1 MVAHGHGLVG
11 RSLLA
16 GGIGTQHLSFLDTSL
31 MYKRR
36 FHLDK
41 SPFAMTPDPD
51 LLYLTS
57 AHREAL
63 SGLAYSLM
71 ERKGFVVL
79 TGEAGTGKTTLLSR
93 LLQHAEDTAHF
104 SLVLNPTLNSDEFL
118 ESALE
123 DFGITEIPSSK
134 VHRLQKL
141 HHFLIA
147 SHLKGKTCVL
157 VVDEAQKLAPDVLEE
172 IRLLT
177 NFETAD
183 QKLLQIVLVGQ
194 DELRN
199 ILNREDLRQLKQRI
213 AFRFELKPLSSGEID
228 AYLHHRWLTAGGGEL
243 PFEQDAIRLIERA
256 SRGIPRVINSICDN
270 ALLLIY
276 ASEAPTVTAQDV
288 RQVMAD
294 LDLREGVAAANH
306 FVEAPGSRTIPK
318 GNSFYRTV
326 PVPSTLHIPKPVGMP
341 AVLSPMRLTSL
352 DRYLPR
358 EPKASLWLRW
368 AERLGIGNLQRRT
381 S

>member
-1 MVAHGHGLVG
+1 
-11 RSLLA
+11 
-16 GGIGTQHLSFLDTSL
+16 

-41 SPFAMTPDPD
+41 NPFAMTPDPD

-57 AHREAL
+57 GHREAL
-63 SGLAYSLM
+63 SGLMYAVM

-93 LLQHAEDTAHF
+93 LLQHAEDSAHF
-104 SLVLNPTLNSDEFL
+104 SLVLNPTLNGNEFL

-123 DFGITEIPSSK
+123 DFGITDIPSSK

-157 VVDEAQKLAPDVLEE
+157 VVDEAQKLSPEVLEE

-194 DELRN
+194 EELRN
-199 ILNREDLRQLKQRI
+199 VLNREDLRQLKQRI
-213 AFRFELKPLSSGEID
+213 AFRFELKPLSSAEVD
-228 AYLHHRWLTAGGGEL
+228 AYIHYRWLSAGGRDL
-243 PFEQDAIRLIERA
+243 PFEQEAVQLIDRA
-256 SRGIPRVINSICDN
+256 SRGVPRVINSICDN

-276 ASEAPTVTAQDV
+276 AFETPTVTVNDI
-288 RQVMAD
+288 RQVMSD
-294 LDLREGVAAANH
+294 LDLRDLPVESNHRSKVAD
-306 FVEAPGSRTIPK
+306 SPK
-318 GNSFYRTV
+318 PLARSPQFISASVT
-326 PVPSTLHIPKPVGMP
+326 STLQIPRPVGMP
-341 AVLSPMRLTSL
+341 AVLSPLRLTTL

-358 EPKASLWLRW
+358 KSRPSRWLRW
-368 AERLGIGNLQRRT
+368 AERLGMGDLQRKT